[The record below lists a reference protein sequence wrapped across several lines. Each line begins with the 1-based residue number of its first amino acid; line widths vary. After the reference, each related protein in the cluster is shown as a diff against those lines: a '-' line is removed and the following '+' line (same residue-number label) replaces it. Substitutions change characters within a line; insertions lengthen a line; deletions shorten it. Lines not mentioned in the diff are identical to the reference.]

1 MCVRRGWHD
10 DSRGEPRG
18 CIDIREWRMPFGWIR
33 AYACTI
39 LRDLRRNRR
48 RLPRVVVSN
57 SVRRG
62 CCRAQPN
69 VRGIPRNDTCRATSY
84 VQPRGFY
91 CPLPVSDLLLCI
103 DQEARS
109 AVWGGRHRRPE
120 APNVGHT
127 GSSSAGDDFSSRR
140 KPWESELFLR
150 RFIASRGPC
159 STCVGH
165 ASSGRTISALARVAL
180 HGWDYGHRGGSAFLP
195 LDAPMAAA

>member
-1 MCVRRGWHD
+1 MRVRRGWRD

-33 AYACTI
+33 ACACTI

-103 DQEARS
+103 DQVARPGGLGRRTPEAVRS
-109 AVWGGRHRRPE
+109 AKCWTYWIELGGRRFFVAPQTLGIRAVPTAFHRQS
-120 APNVGHT
+120 
-127 GSSSAGDDFSSRR
+127 GS
-140 KPWESELFLR
+140 
-150 RFIASRGPC
+150 
-159 STCVGH
+159 
-165 ASSGRTISALARVAL
+165 
-180 HGWDYGHRGGSAFLP
+180 
-195 LDAPMAAA
+195 M